1 MAQITLYLDD
11 TTAERL
17 AEAAKR
23 EHLSKSA
30 WVGRLIADRLG
41 AEDGEQRLARFREA
55 RGSWPEGDDRPI
67 EEIMRE
73 LRQPDWPERELD
85 FG

>member
-11 TTAERL
+11 TTAGRL

-30 WVGRLIADRLG
+30 WVGRLIADRLEVDDTETRV
-41 AEDGEQRLARFREA
+41 ADFLSL
-55 RGSWPEGDDRPI
+55 RGTWPDDPRPI
-67 EEIMRE
+67 EEIMNE
-73 LRQPDWPERELD
+73 IRQRDWPERELD